1 MVCSVA
7 DLRDLFSGVYT
18 VFCLLSQKKLVNM
31 AMCYCIRLGM
41 RTSCGVLVGFHMD
54 RDYLASEH
62 RMIGCMIVLYL
73 LVSKYS

>member
-7 DLRDLFSGVYT
+7 DLRDLFSSVYT
-18 VFCLLSQKKLVNM
+18 VFCLLSQKKSVNL
-31 AMCYCIRLGM
+31 ARCYCMCLGM

-62 RMIGCMIVLYL
+62 RMIGYMTVLCL
-73 LVSKYS
+73 LARKCS